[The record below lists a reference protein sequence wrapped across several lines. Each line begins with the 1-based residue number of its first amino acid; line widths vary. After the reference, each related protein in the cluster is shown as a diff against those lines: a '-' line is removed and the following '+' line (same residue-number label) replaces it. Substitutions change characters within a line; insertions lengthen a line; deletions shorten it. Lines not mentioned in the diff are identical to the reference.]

1 MRVSNDTLR
10 SSFLAALESAQRRLI
25 DTQAKVSSG
34 KRVNK
39 PSDDAVAA
47 ARIAHLDAS
56 LSRLDQYKSNSD
68 FGRNQLG
75 LEESSLN
82 SVLDNLQRVRELALQ
97 ANNATTSDSD
107 RRDIAAEVSQAKD
120 ALLALANITDVD
132 GRHLFGGYVEQ
143 ATPFT
148 RSTGGAVVYNGDQG
162 QRTLQISDS
171 RFVAINDSGSDVFQK
186 IPQGNGTFTLVANP
200 ANTGSGVL
208 GAHSLANP
216 AAWVRDTYRIN
227 FLTPTTYEVR
237 DSANAVVSSGTFTAG
252 GQSITFRGVDIRIDG
267 NPASGDSFPVAPAG
281 NRDVFAML
289 DDLVAALQAPAA
301 SGAQRAQL
309 HSNIGQRI
317 ADMDN
322 ALSHIID
329 VRGEIGTRVRALDQQ
344 DSLSAD
350 FALHLNTTLSSVR
363 DLDYADALSRL
374 QKEMFGLD
382 AAQQTFARTQD
393 LSSFKYI

>member
-25 DTQAKVSSG
+25 DTQEKVSSG

-39 PSDDAVAA
+39 PSDDPVAA

-208 GAHSLANP
+208 GANSLANP

-301 SGAQRAQL
+301 TGAQRAQL

-393 LSSFKYI
+393 LSLFKYI